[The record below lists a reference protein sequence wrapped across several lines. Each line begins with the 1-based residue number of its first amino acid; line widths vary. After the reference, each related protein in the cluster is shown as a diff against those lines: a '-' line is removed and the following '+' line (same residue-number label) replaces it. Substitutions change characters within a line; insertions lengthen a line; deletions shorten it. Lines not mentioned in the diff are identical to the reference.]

1 MIGETLPSC
10 KISPLTYA
18 EFQSGVTM
26 DVNSIGLSGLNAAAL
41 GVSVTANNIA
51 NVNTKDFKAQR
62 LDQEDLAQGGTRPA
76 ALRES
81 QEPPM
86 PEGSNVDLASEFTN
100 LITQSGAY
108 QANLKV
114 LQTQSQMLGSALD
127 LKA

>member
-1 MIGETLPSC
+1 M
-10 KISPLTYA
+10 LT
-18 EFQSGVTM
+18 SNRGITM

-51 NVNTKDFKAQR
+51 NANTKDFRAQR
-62 LDQEDLAQGGTRPA
+62 LDLEDLAQGGTRPA
-76 ALRES
+76 ALRER
-81 QEPPM
+81 QEPPVS
-86 PEGSNVDLASEFTN
+86 EGSNVDLASEFTN

-114 LQTQSQMLGSALD
+114 IQTQSQILGSALD